1 MNNTYFSSTGSD
13 TSPCGISVCRTNDQ
27 ICQIRLDFDD
37 FVIAGPVTTIAE
49 TRNTNCFDA
58 TFTASSQGKSSGST
72 ICGTNS
78 GQHMIL
84 EAQSGCN
91 RLGTLSNS
99 KRGRKKAN
107 KSLGARK
114 EVKSNQHVQC
124 LCSNIM
130 SPTNMISQNDRSN
143 N

>member
-58 TFTASSQGKSSGST
+58 TFTASSQGKTSGST

-99 KRGRKKAN
+99 TRGWKKATSPAVGRKD
-107 KSLGARK
+107 
-114 EVKSNQHVQC
+114 VCVW
-124 LCSNIM
+124 
-130 SPTNMISQNDRSN
+130 T
-143 N
+143 

>member
-124 LCSNIM
+124 LCLNIM